1 MVKLYDILEPED
13 PQNFQTIYLVFEA
26 VASDLRKVQQGQHFL
41 TTRHVKTIMYNLLCG
56 LKYIHS
62 ANVIHRDLKPANVL
76 VSLDCTAKICDFG
89 LARQLTGIQTLEP
102 ILKGYFEEMGM
113 ESPSKKER
121 FSLASSPSKLT
132 EQTSENKTTKPAFK
146 ISSNFEELKVE
157 SKREKFMGLLKD
169 HVKKLSGEL
178 EIQRAPLDVMSDDSN
193 KIEFSEMNRNQIAE
207 ALQNTRD
214 ERRQL
219 DRQLTSHVATR
230 FYRAPELILM
240 EKDYG
245 KPVDIWSAGVIFGE
259 LLHTLEEN
267 SEQKNKGRCLFPGKY
282 CFPLSPNRK
291 AKLDE
296 DGIPENNDKD
306 QMQRIFDLIGS
317 PTEEDMSFISDDIA
331 LKYIKK
337 FKEQD
342 SADLSLLYPGSEQS
356 GLDLLKQMLQF
367 NPYFRPTVEQCLESP
382 YFDEVRQFGV
392 PYDALNEVDLK
403 FEQMEGYLSLKD
415 LRQLFLHEIENYANL
430 KH

>member
-1 MVKLYDILEPED
+1 
-13 PQNFQTIYLVFEA
+13 
-26 VASDLRKVQQGQHFL
+26 
-41 TTRHVKTIMYNLLCG
+41 
-56 LKYIHS
+56 
-62 ANVIHRDLKPANVL
+62 
-76 VSLDCTAKICDFG
+76 
-89 LARQLTGIQTLEP
+89 
-102 ILKGYFEEMGM
+102 M

-306 QMQRIFDLIGS
+306 
-317 PTEEDMSFISDDIA
+317 
-331 LKYIKK
+331 
-337 FKEQD
+337 
-342 SADLSLLYPGSEQS
+342 
-356 GLDLLKQMLQF
+356 
-367 NPYFRPTVEQCLESP
+367 
-382 YFDEVRQFGV
+382 
-392 PYDALNEVDLK
+392 
-403 FEQMEGYLSLKD
+403 
-415 LRQLFLHEIENYANL
+415 
-430 KH
+430 